1 LQIFDWLRKERPEA
15 LNKLVPVCGDI
26 TLHEL
31 GISQADQK
39 ILVDS
44 VSVVFH
50 SAATVKFDEAL
61 KLSVGMNIMGTKRI
75 AQLCHKMVKL
85 EVSSAIRLRH
95 KKLTLES
102 FTQNSAV
109 SELNLVFSAK
119 YLMYYDEPTRLNRK

>member
-39 ILVDS
+39 ILTDS

-50 SAATVKFDEAL
+50 SAATVKFDEVL

-75 AQLCHKMVKL
+75 VQLCHKMVKL
-85 EVSSAIRLRH
+85 EASCVR
-95 KKLTLES
+95 
-102 FTQNSAV
+102 F
-109 SELNLVFSAK
+109 
-119 YLMYYDEPTRLNRK
+119 YLSVWDQSLQDSGTRN

>member
-1 LQIFDWLRKERPEA
+1 MHCLVLQIFDWLRKERPEA

-31 GISQADQK
+31 GISPADQK
-39 ILVDS
+39 ILADS

-75 AQLCHKMVKL
+75 VQLCHKMVKL
-85 EVSSAIRLRH
+85 EVSSVRFFWGRSLRDYGSRH
-95 KKLTLES
+95 LHPEFGS
-102 FTQNSAV
+102 FWTQFFVSAR
-109 SELNLVFSAK
+109 NI
-119 YLMYYDEPTRLNRK
+119 

>member
-15 LNKLVPVCGDI
+15 LNKVVPVCGDI

-31 GISQADQK
+31 GISPADQK
-39 ILVDS
+39 ILADS

-75 AQLCHKMVKL
+75 VQLCHKMVKL
-85 EVSSAIRLRH
+85 EVSAVRFRLPLRGH
-95 KKLTLES
+95 S
-102 FTQNSAV
+102 
-109 SELNLVFSAK
+109 LNYSGTK
-119 YLMYYDEPTRLNRK
+119 YWF